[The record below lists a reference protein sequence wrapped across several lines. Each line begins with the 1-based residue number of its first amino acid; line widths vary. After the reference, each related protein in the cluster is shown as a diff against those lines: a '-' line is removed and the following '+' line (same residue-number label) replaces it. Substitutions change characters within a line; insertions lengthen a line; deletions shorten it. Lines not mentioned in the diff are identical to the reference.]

1 MVTGSLQKVLALSG
15 ALLGRRARVAL
26 RAAVARVANASEI
39 KPPDTSTPLN
49 HYRASHSPNARCN
62 QSATLTTMYVDQ
74 QCRVAP
80 GHD

>member
-39 KPPDTSTPLN
+39 KPHADTSTPVNPN
-49 HYRASHSPNARCN
+49 HQNRRLSVNSNN
-62 QSATLTTMYVDQ
+62 VISA
-74 QCRVAP
+74 
-80 GHD
+80 